1 MNSKH
6 LHYGIF
12 HPKVKLFFEKMKLS
26 AKMVYRVHKTDLYNA
41 EDRKP
46 VSFGKFM
53 ECAKSVSAYA
63 RNHFRRIQQI
73 QYSKNETKFPKNTMN
88 ST

>member
-12 HPKVKLFFEKMKLS
+12 HPKVKLFFEKIKLS

-41 EDRKP
+41 
-46 VSFGKFM
+46 
-53 ECAKSVSAYA
+53 
-63 RNHFRRIQQI
+63 
-73 QYSKNETKFPKNTMN
+73 
-88 ST
+88 